1 MREYIKNLHQKM
13 KELDQIKIPEKQTV
27 DETEI
32 VLEPEKQTKEDQLE
46 EEKVEGDQVAEE
58 ENTNKEQED
67 EINDKPINN
76 NITLEVVES
85 A

>member
-1 MREYIKNLHQKM
+1 M